1 VPRVDELVEML
12 VQRLER
18 PPVDVPVQLLPDQRE
33 IDQLDERRL
42 ELAARLVAVMWSRA
56 GRCACCDGAAI

>member
-1 VPRVDELVEML
+1 ML

-42 ELAARLVAVMWSRA
+42 ELAPRLVAVMVVE
-56 GRCACCDGAAI
+56 GREMCLL